1 MATVTVDTILSRC
14 NTLLN
19 DKIWARWPKQELLDY
34 YNDGVRAIVLMRPDA
49 NAADVDFTCAAGTKQ
64 LLPSN
69 ALKLIDVVRND
80 SGRVIRYID
89 RAALDD
95 NYPDWHIS
103 ADAADA
109 AAYTYD
115 DRDPKVFYLYPG
127 VIAAAK
133 INLVYSV
140 APQAKTLT
148 QVNDAGSP
156 AIADLDD
163 IYINPI
169 IDFILYRAYSKD
181 ADYVANSNR
190 AVNHYNAFSQQLG
203 EKTNTDNAMAQIQS
217 QAFQRTTQ
225 Q

>member
-19 DKIWARWPKQELLDY
+19 DKIWVRWPKQELLDY

-49 NAADVDFTCAAGTKQ
+49 NAADVEFTCVAGTKQ
-64 LLPSN
+64 SLPAN
-69 ALKLIDVVRND
+69 ALKLIDVIRND
-80 SGRVIRYID
+80 SGRVIRYIA

-109 AAYTYD
+109 SAYTYD
-115 DRDPKVFYLYPG
+115 DRDPKIFYLYPG
-127 VIAAAK
+127 VAAASK

-140 APQAKTLT
+140 APQAKTLA
-148 QVNDAGSP
+148 QVNDVASP

-190 AVNHYNAFSQQLG
+190 AISHYNAFSQQLG
-203 EKTNTDNAMAQIQS
+203 DKTNTDNALAQIQG
-217 QAFQRTTQ
+217 QAFPRTTQ

>member
-1 MATVTVDTILSRC
+1 MATVTVNTILSRC
-14 NTLLN
+14 NSLLN
-19 DKIWARWPKQELLDY
+19 DKTWARWPKQELLDY
-34 YNDGVRAIVLMRPDA
+34 YNDSVLAIVLMRPDA
-49 NAADVDFTCAAGTKQ
+49 NAADVDFTCVAGTKQ

-115 DRDPKVFYLYPG
+115 DRNSKVFYLYPG

-140 APQAKTLT
+140 APQAKTLA
-148 QVNDAGSP
+148 QVNDVTQP
-156 AIADLDD
+156 AVADLDD

-169 IDFILYRAYSKD
+169 IDFILSRAYSKD

-190 AVNHYNAFSQQLG
+190 AVSHYNAFLQQLG
-203 EKTNTDNAMAQIQS
+203 EKTNADNDMAQIQS
-217 QAFQRTTQ
+217 QTFQRTTQ

>member
-34 YNDGVRAIVLMRPDA
+34 YNDAVRAIVLMRPDA
-49 NAADVDFTCAAGTKQ
+49 NAADVEFTCAAGTKQ
-64 LLPSN
+64 ALPAN
-69 ALKLIDVVRND
+69 ALKLIDVIRND
-80 SGRVIRYID
+80 SGRVIRYIA

-95 NYPDWHIS
+95 NYPDWHVS
-103 ADAADA
+103 ANAEDAS
-109 AAYTYD
+109 AYTYD

-127 VIAAAK
+127 VVASAK

-140 APQAKTLT
+140 APQAKALA

-190 AVNHYNAFSQQLG
+190 AVSHYNAFSQQLG
-203 EKTNTDNAMAQIQS
+203 EKTNTDNAMAQIQGQS
-217 QAFQRTTQ
+217 FPRTTQ